1 MEMADLRDAK
11 KLELMESRQK
21 QWDLQKELDEVQD
34 VNRTLMRKLTEALEE
49 VQRLKTKVER
59 MQKALEFE
67 RTGRQNVENER
78 QKFRGE
84 IEALQQQMAANQ
96 QDTRTSAMAQK
107 LLEGISA
114 PSLLD
119 SHADSPSKQV
129 EVLIEA
135 REQKL
140 NSEFEERDKERERLY
155 QEAMAQLRQ
164 EQEQLRQKEIDRQAK
179 GEESEALL
187 LARDKELQ
195 EAHLRI
201 RELIEVGE
209 YRQNHTFVRS
219 PSCKHVPM

>member
-11 KLELMESRQK
+11 KLELTESRQK
-21 QWDLQKELDEVQD
+21 QWDLQKELDKVQD
-34 VNRTLMRKLTEALEE
+34 VNGTLKRKVTEALEE
-49 VQRLKTKVER
+49 EQRLKNKIER

-67 RTGRQNVENER
+67 RLGRQNVENER

-84 IEALQQQMAANQ
+84 IEALQQQMSHQ
-96 QDTRTSAMAQK
+96 QDTGTSGMAQK
-107 LLEGISA
+107 LLQDISA
-114 PSLLD
+114 RSLLD

-140 NSEFEERDKERERLY
+140 NSEFEERDKEREKLY

-164 EQEQLRQKEIDRQAK
+164 EREQLRQKEIYRQAK

-219 PSCKHVPM
+219 PSCKHFPM